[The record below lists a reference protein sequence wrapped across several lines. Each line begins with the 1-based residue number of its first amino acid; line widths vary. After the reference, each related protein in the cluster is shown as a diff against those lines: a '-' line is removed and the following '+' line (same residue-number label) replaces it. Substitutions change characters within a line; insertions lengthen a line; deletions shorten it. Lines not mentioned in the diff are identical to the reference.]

1 MTYILLYIIIIGLGI
16 YAFFTG
22 MGLTAK
28 NKLAGHGVMALSIAF
43 IVFHVMTASSTT
55 ETKSWQTLYR
65 NDIKADI
72 TLENGHYIAMT
83 PNDITSRADVD
94 KLLTRITLVNL
105 FSDRDDPKSPA
116 TITVRA
122 KNDTGTATRVAE
134 LYPEDVIEKWPKGQH
149 PNRNKGKVISI
160 KYQPATTTDKLLG
173 LSIGT
178 RSTPKLQITI
188 QYEGTKVAPPDK
200 LFRD

>member
-1 MTYILLYIIIIGLGI
+1 MIYIILYIIMIGLGI

-28 NKLAGHGVMALSIAF
+28 NKLAGHGVMLLSVAF
-43 IVFHVMTASSTT
+43 IVFHVMTSGSTT
-55 ETKSWQTLYR
+55 QTKSWQTLYR

-94 KLLTRITLVNL
+94 KLLTRITLVTL
-105 FSDRDDPKSPA
+105 FSDRDEPKSPA

-122 KNDTGTATRVAE
+122 KNDTGTATRVTT
-134 LYPEDVIEKWPKGQH
+134 LSPEDVIEKWPKGQH
-149 PNRNKGKVISI
+149 PNRNKGKLISI

-188 QYEGTKVAPPDK
+188 EYEGTKATPPEK
-200 LFRD
+200 LFED

>member
-1 MTYILLYIIIIGLGI
+1 MTYILLYITLIGLGI

-43 IVFHVMTASSTT
+43 IVFHVMAASSTT

-83 PNDITSRADVD
+83 PNDITSRADVNT
-94 KLLTRITLVNL
+94 LLTSFTLVNL
-105 FSDRDDPKSPA
+105 LSERDEPKSPA
-116 TITVRA
+116 TITVVA
-122 KNDTGTATRVAE
+122 KNDAGTATRVAE
-134 LYPEDVIEKWPKGQH
+134 LYPEDIIEKWPKD
-149 PNRNKGKVISI
+149 
-160 KYQPATTTDKLLG
+160 QPPQQK
-173 LSIGT
+173 
-178 RSTPKLQITI
+178 
-188 QYEGTKVAPPDK
+188 
-200 LFRD
+200 

>member
-1 MTYILLYIIIIGLGI
+1 MTYILLYITLIGLGI

-43 IVFHVMTASSTT
+43 IVFHVMAASSTT

-105 FSDRDDPKSPA
+105 K
-116 TITVRA
+116 
-122 KNDTGTATRVAE
+122 
-134 LYPEDVIEKWPKGQH
+134 
-149 PNRNKGKVISI
+149 
-160 KYQPATTTDKLLG
+160 
-173 LSIGT
+173 
-178 RSTPKLQITI
+178 
-188 QYEGTKVAPPDK
+188 
-200 LFRD
+200 

>member
-1 MTYILLYIIIIGLGI
+1 MTYILLYITLIGLGI

-28 NKLAGHGVMALSIAF
+28 NKLAGHVVMLLSVVF
-43 IVFHVMTASSTT
+43 IIFHIMTANTTT

-65 NDIKADI
+65 NDIKANI
-72 TLENGHYIAMT
+72 TLKNGHYITMT
-83 PNDITSRADVD
+83 PNDITSRADVN
-94 KLLTRITLVNL
+94 KLLTSFTLVNL
-105 FSDRDDPKSPA
+105 LSDRDEPKSPA
-116 TITVRA
+116 TITVVA
-122 KNDTGTATRVAE
+122 KNDTGTATREAT
-134 LYPEDVIEKWPKGQH
+134 LSPEDIIEKWPKDQH
-149 PNRNKGKVISI
+149 PNRNKGKVVSI

-188 QYEGTKVAPPDK
+188 EYEGTKVIPPEK
-200 LFRD
+200 LFKD

>member
-1 MTYILLYIIIIGLGI
+1 MTYIILYIIIIGFGI

-22 MGLTAK
+22 MDLTAK
-28 NKLAGHGVMALSIAF
+28 NKLAGHGVMLLSVAF
-43 IVFHVMTASSTT
+43 IIFHVMTASSTT
-55 ETKSWQTLYR
+55 ETKSWQTLYQ

-72 TLENGHYIAMT
+72 TLENGHYITMT
-83 PNDITSRADVD
+83 PNDITSRADVN
-94 KLLTRITLVNL
+94 KLLTSFTLVNL
-105 FSDRDDPKSPA
+105 LSDRDDPKLPA

-188 QYEGTKVAPPDK
+188 EYEGTEVVPPEK
-200 LFRD
+200 LFKD

>member
-1 MTYILLYIIIIGLGI
+1 
-16 YAFFTG
+16 
-22 MGLTAK
+22 
-28 NKLAGHGVMALSIAF
+28 
-43 IVFHVMTASSTT
+43 
-55 ETKSWQTLYR
+55 
-65 NDIKADI
+65 
-72 TLENGHYIAMT
+72 MT
-83 PNDITSRADVD
+83 PNDITSRADLD

-105 FSDRDDPKSPA
+105 FSDRDNPKSPA

-134 LYPEDVIEKWPKGQH
+134 LYPEDVIEKWPEDQH

-188 QYEGTKVAPPDK
+188 QYEGTKVTPPDK